1 MALKNIEKYWKESA
15 DEALGAANDLFK
27 SGRYSYAMFFLHL
40 AVEKML
46 KALHVNRNKAEP
58 PFGHN
63 LQNLAVK
70 IDGITVSAATRG
82 LLAQITTFN
91 TAARYD
97 DHKKHF
103 QKLCTKEFAKNYL
116 KQGKELMAWLASQFK

>member
-1 MALKNIEKYWKESA
+1 KVSA
-15 DEALGAANDLFK
+15 QEAFGAANDLFK
-27 SGRYSYAMFFLHL
+27 TGRYTYAMFFLHL
-40 AVEKML
+40 AAEKMI
-46 KALHVNRNKAEP
+46 KALYVNRNAAEP

-70 IDGITVSAATRG
+70 IDGITVSATTLG

-97 DHKKHF
+97 DHKKSF
-103 QKLCTKEFAKNYL
+103 QKLCTKDFAKNYL